1 MSTDISNNYLHNILS
16 EIRDLSNSMTNQDQ
30 NDFIS
35 LLVNFLNTS
44 NTNENLLSLPFS
56 QTFSNLSSNQLNEV
70 LNRSLNEKQ
79 AYKKVINNK
88 GLSKLKK
95 IKYDDSKFET
105 KECVISMEEFK
116 NGDEITQLPCNHI
129 FHTTF
134 IETWL
139 KDESSKCPICRF
151 ELDYIEKK
159 NDDSNTTNT
168 TNTTNT
174 IINNNQNGYNQM
186 FSNMEMLYNPTRNL
200 FRPSRNVLINQEQ
213 QVNRLINVENSYLI
227 NRNLQNAILSSLNSE
242 DYQSS
247 SSDEE
252 IDIFE
257 AFYEDDE

>member
-1 MSTDISNNYLHNILS
+1 MSSDISNNYLHNILT
-16 EIRDLSNSMTNQDQ
+16 EIRDLSNSITNQEQ

-44 NTNENLLSLPFS
+44 NTNENLSSLPFS
-56 QTFSNLSSNQLNEV
+56 QSFSNFSSNQLNEV

-79 AYKKVINNK
+79 VYKKVINNK

-95 IKYDDSKFET
+95 IIYDDSKFET

-129 FHTTF
+129 FHSTF

-159 NDDSNTTNT
+159 NDDSNTTSR
-168 TNTTNT
+168 TNR
-174 IINNNQNGYNQM
+174 IINNNENRYNQM
-186 FSNMEMLYNPTRNL
+186 FSNMEMLYNPTQNL

-213 QVNRLINVENSYLI
+213 QVNRLINVENNYLI

-242 DYQSS
+242 GYLS

-257 AFYEDDE
+257 DFCEDDESN